1 MYLHRFSSTGGT
13 MPLRYIQAIRKSI
26 LKKGLAIFA
35 ALCVCVII
43 AWTVKVKIF
52 SNTPAANRFQG
63 DYSIPRQIQY
73 QFTLQ
78 NKTSRLITN
87 AEFWAHAPVKQT
99 PTQRCLQIES
109 SYPYELITDSFGN
122 QILKFTFDE
131 FPPYATS
138 IIAVKTELL
147 LSTTPNA
154 PAVPD
159 VQTFLGPE
167 KYIESDN
174 LELRRLA
181 QTLKAATPFKTTEN
195 IFAWVAGHVRY
206 AGYLP
211 KARGALYA
219 LQNRKGDCTEF
230 MYLFAA
236 LCRANN
242 IPARCIGGYI
252 CTQNK
257 NLKPGDYHNWAEFY
271 LDGAWRI
278 SDPQNKVFMKDPSN
292 YIAMRLLNPSTDSFL
307 SPFNKFRFEGA
318 GLKVKMNL

>member
-1 MYLHRFSSTGGT
+1 
-13 MPLRYIQAIRKSI
+13 MPQQYIQAIRKSI

-43 AWTVKVKIF
+43 GWAVKVKILN
-52 SNTPAANRFQG
+52 NTPASNSFQS

-78 NKTSRLITN
+78 NKTNRLVTN

-99 PTQRCLQIES
+99 PTQRLSQIES
-109 SYPYELITDSFGN
+109 SYPHELITDSFGN
-122 QILKFTFDE
+122 QILHFTFDK

-147 LSTTPNA
+147 LSTTPNSL
-154 PAVPD
+154 AVPD
-159 VQTFLGPE
+159 LQTFLSPE

-174 LELRRLA
+174 PELRRLA
-181 QTLKAATPFKTTEN
+181 QTLKAATPLQTAEN
-195 IFAWVAGHVRY
+195 IFNWVAGNIRY
-206 AGYLP
+206 AGYLQN
-211 KARGALYA
+211 ARGALYA

-252 CTQNK
+252 STQNK
-257 NLKPGDYHNWAEFY
+257 ILKPGDYHNWAEFY

-278 SDPQNKVFMKDPSN
+278 SDPQNKVFMKDQAN
-292 YIAMRLLNPSTDSFL
+292 YIAMRLISASTDS
-307 SPFNKFRFEGA
+307 SIAQFNKFRFEGA

>member
-1 MYLHRFSSTGGT
+1 

-26 LKKGLAIFA
+26 LTKGLAIFA
-35 ALCVCVII
+35 ALCGCVII
-43 AWTVKVKIF
+43 GWAVKVKIL
-52 SNTPAANRFQG
+52 SNTPASNRFQS

-78 NKTSRLITN
+78 NKTNRLVTN

-99 PTQRCLQIES
+99 PTQHCSQIES
-109 SYPYELITDSFGN
+109 SYPHELIADSFGN
-122 QILKFTFDE
+122 QILYFTFDE

-147 LSTTPNA
+147 LSNTLNSLATP
-154 PAVPD
+154 D
-159 VQTFLGPE
+159 LQTFLSPE

-174 LELRRLA
+174 PELHRLA
-181 QTLKAATPFKTTEN
+181 QTLKAATPFKTAEN
-195 IFAWVAGHVRY
+195 IFNWVAGNIRY
-206 AGYLP
+206 AGYLQ

-219 LQNRKGDCTEF
+219 LQNKKGDCTEF

-242 IPARCIGGYI
+242 IPARGIGGYI
-252 CTQNK
+252 CTQNRI
-257 NLKPGDYHNWAEFY
+257 LKPGDYHNWAEFY

-278 SDPQNKVFMKDPSN
+278 SDPQNKVFMKDQAN
-292 YIAMRLLNPSTDSFL
+292 YIAMRLINASTDSSL
-307 SPFNKFRFEGA
+307 SQFNKFRFEGA
-318 GLKVKMNL
+318 GLQVKMNL